1 MVGSLFFAAIGRR
14 GDESGDDS
22 RAMDVRAVAA
32 VVFAEVVKLA
42 TVARDVEVARIVGE
56 ALVRLLGLPA
66 RAIAHDGSGE
76 P

>member
-1 MVGSLFFAAIGRR
+1 MVGSLFSAAISCR
-14 GDESGDDS
+14 GDDSGDDS
-22 RAMDVRAVAA
+22 RGLDARAIAA

-66 RAIAHDGSGE
+66 RAITHDGTGE